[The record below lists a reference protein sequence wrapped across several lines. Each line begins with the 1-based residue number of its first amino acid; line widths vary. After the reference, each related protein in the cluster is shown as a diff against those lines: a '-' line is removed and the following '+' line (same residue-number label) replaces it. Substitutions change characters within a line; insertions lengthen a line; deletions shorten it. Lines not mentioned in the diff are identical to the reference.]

1 MAILEN
7 NESLWYKK
15 DNILDFEY
23 TENTCYDDQLDFGV
37 LIGFVDTI
45 KMSHI
50 KRSTG
55 IIIGWQCYLFRFCQ
69 LLFVSDV
76 VPITKSEV
84 FVQKPDGVV

>member
-7 NESLWYKK
+7 NESLWDKK

-45 KMSHI
+45 KI
-50 KRSTG
+50 
-55 IIIGWQCYLFRFCQ
+55 
-69 LLFVSDV
+69 
-76 VPITKSEV
+76 
-84 FVQKPDGVV
+84 